1 MRKMVLNIIT
11 VLAFWSLA
19 GLKLKNGFHM
29 LQQEMYLNNEY
40 YHWYKG
46 RKKISVSDVLAPC
59 IGILTGFLNKP
70 VGKIAYIAVTLIT
83 LALMIKL
90 APKAKKAFVITARVK
105 RLIVTSAIMG
115 AVSALLLICLMNVT
129 FFISMVV
136 VMALNISMGYF
147 VGGINKINSPVEGI
161 INKWYINDAK
171 RIINELPNLTVVGI
185 TGSYG
190 KTSTKYILTKLLSEK
205 YHTLMTPESYNTT
218 MGVVKTVRNSL
229 TAAHEIFVC
238 EMGAKYVGDIKEICD
253 IVNPAYGVITS
264 IGPQHLE
271 TFGNIDNIIHT
282 KYELYDAVKD
292 KNNVVANVSSP
303 AVNANMRSG
312 MTTCGIDESD
322 GGEYYA
328 KDISYGTFGARF
340 TMCGKDGTE
349 IELETKLLGKHT
361 VSNIIVAA
369 ATALKLGVTPEQIK
383 YAVRRL
389 EPVPHRLQMKNH
401 GNGITVI
408 DDAFNSNAEGS
419 KAAVDV
425 LGKFEKGKRMLI
437 TPGMVELGDSE
448 YEINFEFGK
457 NAARNCDC
465 IILVGEKQTV
475 PIKDGIAAQG
485 YDGILYVAA
494 DLGDALIKMNELA
507 KEGWTVLFEND
518 LPDLYL

>member
-1 MRKMVLNIIT
+1 MILNIIT
-11 VLAFWSLA
+11 VLAFLALA
-19 GLKLKNGFHM
+19 GFKLKNGFHM

-46 RKKISVSDVLAPC
+46 KKKVLFSDIFAPC
-59 IGILTGFLNKP
+59 AGILAGFINIYA
-70 VGKIAYIAVTLIT
+70 GKITYILIT
-83 LALMIKL
+83 LLTLALLIKI

-105 RLIVTSAIMG
+105 RLITTSVILGIISAAAIMC
-115 AVSALLLICLMNVT
+115 LLNTT
-129 FFISMVV
+129 FFITMVLV
-136 VMALNISMGYF
+136 IALNISMGYL
-147 VGGINKINSPVEGI
+147 VAVVNKINSPVESL
-161 INKWYINDAK
+161 INRWYINDAK
-171 RIINELPNLTVVGI
+171 RIINELPSLKVVGI

-253 IVNPAYGVITS
+253 IVRPSYGIITS

-271 TFGNIDNIIHT
+271 TFLNIENIIKT
-282 KYELYDAVKD
+282 KYELYDAVENKE
-292 KNNVVANVSSP
+292 NVVVNVSSP
-303 AVNANMRSG
+303 VIRANMREG
-312 MTTCGIDESD
+312 VTPCGIDMED
-322 GGEYYA
+322 GGRYYA
-328 KDISYGTFGARF
+328 KDVSYGTFGVRF
-340 TMCGKDGTE
+340 VMCCEDGTE
-349 IELETKLLGKHT
+349 ISLETKLLGRHT
-361 VSNIIVAA
+361 VSNIIAA
-369 ATALKLGVTPEQIK
+369 AAMALKLGVEPEQIR
-383 YAVRRL
+383 YALRRL

-437 TPGMVELGDSE
+437 TPGMIELGDKE
-448 YEINFEFGK
+448 YEINFEFGRC
-457 NAARNCDC
+457 AAKNCDY
-465 IILVGEKQTV
+465 IILVGEKQTI
-475 PIKDGIAAQG
+475 PIKDGIKSAG
-485 YDGILYVAA
+485 YGGELYVAA
-494 DLGDALIKMNELA
+494 DLGAALIKMNNVA
-507 KEGWTVLFEND
+507 SDGWTVLFEND

>member
-1 MRKMVLNIIT
+1 MILNIVT
-11 VLAFWSLA
+11 VLTFLA
-19 GLKLKNGFHM
+19 IAGFKLKNGFHM

-46 RKKISVSDVLAPC
+46 RKKIAFSDVFAPC
-59 IGILTGFLNKP
+59 AGILAGLADKSA
-70 VGKIAYIAVTLIT
+70 GKIVYIAVSLIT

-105 RLIVTSAIMG
+105 RLIGTSVILG
-115 AVSALLLICLMNVT
+115 IISAVLLTCLMNIT
-129 FFISMVV
+129 FFISMLA
-136 VMALNISMGYF
+136 VMALNIGMGYF
-147 VGGINKINSPVEGI
+147 VGGINKINSPIEGI
-161 INKWYINDAK
+161 INKHYINDAK
-171 RIINELPNLTVVGI
+171 RIINELPNLKVVGI

-190 KTSTKYILTKLLSEK
+190 KTSTKYILTKILSEK

-253 IVNPAYGVITS
+253 IVNPSYGIITS

-271 TFGNIDNIIHT
+271 TFGNMNNIINT
-282 KYELYDAVKD
+282 KYELYDAVKN
-292 KNNVVANVSSP
+292 KNNVVVNVSSP
-303 AVNANMRSG
+303 GVNSNMRDG
-312 MTTCGIDESD
+312 VTTCGINEED

-328 KDISYGTFGARF
+328 RDISYGTFGARF
-340 TMCGKDGTE
+340 VMCGTDGTE
-349 IELETKLLGKHT
+349 IELETRLLGRHT
-361 VSNIIVAA
+361 VSNIIAA
-369 ATALKLGVTPEQIK
+369 TATALKLGVEPERIR
-383 YAVRRL
+383 YAVKRL

-437 TPGMVELGDSE
+437 TPGMIELGEKE
-448 YEINFEFGK
+448 YEINFEFGR
-457 NAARNCDC
+457 NAAKNCDY

-475 PIKDGIAAQG
+475 PIKKGIESEK
-485 YDGILYVAA
+485 YDGELYVAA
-494 DLGDALIKMNELA
+494 DLGDALIKMNEIA
-507 KEGWTVLFEND
+507 ETGWTVLFEND

>member
-1 MRKMVLNIIT
+1 MILNILT
-11 VLAFWSLA
+11 VLTFLVFA
-19 GLKLKNGFHM
+19 GFKLKNGFHM

-40 YHWYKG
+40 YHWYKSK
-46 RKKISVSDVLAPC
+46 KKIVFSDVFAPC
-59 IGILTGFLNKP
+59 IGILAGLIDKSA
-70 VGKIAYIAVTLIT
+70 GKITYILLTLVTLAI
-83 LALMIKL
+83 MIKL
-90 APKAKKAFVITARVK
+90 APKAKKAFVITPRVK
-105 RLIVTSAIMG
+105 RLLTTSTILGAASAI
-115 AVSALLLICLMNVT
+115 LLVCLANIT
-129 FFISMVV
+129 FFITMAA
-136 VMALNISMGYF
+136 VMLLNIGMGYF
-147 VGGINKINSPVEGI
+147 VGGINKINSPIEGL
-161 INKWYINDAK
+161 INNYYINDAK
-171 RIINELPNLTVVGI
+171 RIINELPNLKVVGI

-253 IVNPAYGVITS
+253 IVNPSYGIITS

-271 TFGNIDNIIHT
+271 TFENIDNIINT
-282 KYELYDAVKD
+282 KYELYDAVAD
-292 KNNVVANVSSP
+292 KNNVVVNVSSP
-303 AVNANMRSG
+303 VINANMRSG
-312 MTTCGIDESD
+312 VTTCGTEESD
-322 GGEYYA
+322 GGKYYA

-340 TMCGKDGTE
+340 VMCCDDGTE

-361 VSNIIVAA
+361 VSNIVAA
-369 ATALKLGVTPEQIK
+369 AAMAIKLGVEPEQIK

-437 TPGMVELGDSE
+437 TPGMVELGDKE

-457 NAARNCDC
+457 CAAKNCDY

-475 PIKDGIAAQG
+475 PIKNGILSAD
-485 YDGILYVAA
+485 YDGELYVAA
-494 DLGDALIKMNELA
+494 DLGDALIKMNEIT
-507 KEGWTVLFEND
+507 ESGWTVLFEND